1 MIIVHND
8 NKRHAFREVLSFL
21 KNLIVKEKCAFT
33 KRKSKKCDRKTKLRK
48 FDKYNI
54 GQLYFGSLVLAL
66 QCYCEHNRL
75 KIRISFKT
83 LVSKNATTWWSKEQS
98 E

>member
-1 MIIVHND
+1 MYHKNLIIVHNG

-21 KNLIVKEKCAFT
+21 KNLIFKEKCAFT
-33 KRKSKKCDRKTKLRK
+33 KRKSKKCDWKIKFRK

-66 QCYCEHNRL
+66 QC
-75 KIRISFKT
+75 
-83 LVSKNATTWWSKEQS
+83 
-98 E
+98 